1 MRPHSRPAPLRTIA
15 DYPGVAR
22 AARAWGCSLMMGQPN
37 ADEKAALSRV
47 PARPPKSQTVHLQCV
62 LAGWPR
68 PTVNLA
74 PAVLAP
80 PPAPQA
86 PLRAR
91 CGFTRAD

>member
-47 PARPPKSQTVHLQCV
+47 PARHRIKHKWCTCNAYSP
-62 LAGWPR
+62 AG